1 MDKLQKKKPCR
12 TEKKG
17 IVRWNGCHLQPT
29 VPNGCHLLFY
39 RRKSITTAKLRTF
52 QSKLASNTQT
62 ALAGKIVLAAN
73 KTEKTCTAHANHIS
87 NTQNHQTGNQDI
99 MIKQRKRNTTFLLKL
114 MPIAP
119 NNSKWMPLAISRKRK
134 SIITANKEHSS
145 LLSSNTQTTLM

>member
-1 MDKLQKKKPCR
+1 M
-12 TEKKG
+12 
-17 IVRWNGCHLQPT
+17 
-29 VPNGCHLLFY
+29 
-39 RRKSITTAKLRTF
+39 
-52 QSKLASNTQT
+52 NTC
-62 ALAGKIVLAAN
+62 KIQEQAHMSLVHGQIN
-73 KTEKTCTAHANHIS
+73 DFAHANHIS

-114 MPIAP
+114 MPLAP